1 MTAVQRSPTESE
13 HCAVTDTRPQV
24 AGAMGALDGVSRA
37 WESEESEMSAG
48 EETTRRGSL
57 PTMSTTRRGSR
68 LQDILRYNQERK
80 KKRDGKYKRDS
91 QGFVWKRMPAMVYDE
106 YTPAADSKPAAL
118 PPSPLITATVTPE
131 QLAALAAAI
140 AVESS
145 GGVALPLPG
154 GGLPK
159 QYIQPQQQQQRP
171 GHQLVNLAPGDQGL
185 AGPNPQIP
193 GGTTR
198 TTKPIVEP
206 SQRKTSEKRK
216 ISSRGTMDGAGGRG
230 EPRLV
235 GMDDSP
241 LVYAQVEGSSRQ
253 YGRYDP
259 TAPAPHQTHAAAAQ
273 LPNQQYPQ
281 HYQQQQHHPSCRPQ
295 QRQSRSGG
303 RPSVVGGQ
311 YGDNGSSAV
320 RTKSRR
326 RLPPDPDSISL
337 HSEHS
342 YKSCSSEPEIP
353 LVPRAVSDNYKYS
366 GTASLE
372 RSAASI
378 KALQQQRYS
387 NALDAAV
394 GTSAATSR
402 SSSSATLAT
411 RQVASTSPVPPTPIS
426 GRTVSPQTS
435 SGRTNIPQTPSVG
448 RTTPGSGRA
457 TDPTTPGTGRPSGP
471 PTPANSRSAR

>member
-154 GGLPK
+154 DGLPK

-235 GMDDSP
+235 GMNDSP

-353 LVPRAVSDNYKYS
+353 LVPRAVSENYKYS

-435 SGRTNIPQTPSVG
+435 SRRTNISQTPSVG
-448 RTTPGSGRA
+448 RATPGSGRA

-471 PTPANSRSAR
+471 PT

>member
-411 RQVASTSPVPPTPIS
+411 RQVASTSPVPPTPTS

-448 RTTPGSGRA
+448 RA
-457 TDPTTPGTGRPSGP
+457 TPGTGRPSGP

>member
-1 MTAVQRSPTESE
+1 
-13 HCAVTDTRPQV
+13 
-24 AGAMGALDGVSRA
+24 
-37 WESEESEMSAG
+37 
-48 EETTRRGSL
+48 
-57 PTMSTTRRGSR
+57 
-68 LQDILRYNQERK
+68 
-80 KKRDGKYKRDS
+80 
-91 QGFVWKRMPAMVYDE
+91 
-106 YTPAADSKPAAL
+106 
-118 PPSPLITATVTPE
+118 
-131 QLAALAAAI
+131 
-140 AVESS
+140 
-145 GGVALPLPG
+145 
-154 GGLPK
+154 
-159 QYIQPQQQQQRP
+159 
-171 GHQLVNLAPGDQGL
+171 
-185 AGPNPQIP
+185 
-193 GGTTR
+193 
-198 TTKPIVEP
+198 
-206 SQRKTSEKRK
+206 
-216 ISSRGTMDGAGGRG
+216 MDGAGGRG